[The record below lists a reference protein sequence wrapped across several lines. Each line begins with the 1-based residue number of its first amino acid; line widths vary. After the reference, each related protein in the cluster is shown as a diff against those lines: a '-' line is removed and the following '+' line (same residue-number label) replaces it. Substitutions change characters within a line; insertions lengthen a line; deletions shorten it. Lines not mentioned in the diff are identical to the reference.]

1 MKRKL
6 FAILIAALFLAGC
19 AGIQVSDDASQ
30 AVLYKLAGHRL
41 GYELGKADPATA
53 QIVAKAADGIIQTI
67 ETGTTAEAL
76 SVLLQ
81 EGLAKLAAG
90 YQNDPAL
97 AAEVAIVAELVI
109 FKGSEVNFGKGLQHL
124 GTLHDALDVDA
135 YKIYLAQMKA
145 GLEGY
150 KLGYALALA
159 VAAK

>member
-1 MKRKL
+1 MKK
-6 FAILIAALFLAGC
+6 ILVLIIAALCLAGC
-19 AGIQVSDDASQ
+19 AGIQVQDDASQ

-109 FKGSEVNFGKGLQHL
+109 FKGSEVN
-124 GTLHDALDVDA
+124 VDA

-145 GLEGY
+145 GMEGY
-150 KLGYALALA
+150 KMGYALALL

>member
-1 MKRKL
+1 MKK
-6 FAILIAALFLAGC
+6 ILVLIIAALFIAGC
-19 AGIQVSDDASQ
+19 AGIQVQDDASQ

-67 ETGTTAEAL
+67 ESGTTAPAL
-76 SVLLQ
+76 SALLQ
-81 EGLAKLAAG
+81 ESLAKLAAG

-109 FKGSEVNFGKGLQHL
+109 FKGSEVN
-124 GTLHDALDVDA
+124 VDA

-145 GLEGY
+145 GMEGY
-150 KLGYALALA
+150 KMGYALALL

>member
-41 GYELGKADPATA
+41 GYEMGKKDPATA
-53 QIVAKAADGIIQTI
+53 QIALKAADGIIATI

-76 SVLLQ
+76 SALLQ

-109 FKGSEVNFGKGLQHL
+109 GSEVN
-124 GTLHDALDVDA
+124 VD
-135 YKIYLAQMKA
+135 KIYLAQMKA

>member
-41 GYELGKADPATA
+41 GYEMGKKDPATA
-53 QIVAKAADGIIQTI
+53 QIAAKAADGIIASI
-67 ETGTTAEAL
+67 ESGTTAPAL
-76 SVLLQ
+76 SALLQ
-81 EGLAKLAAG
+81 ESLAKLAAG

-109 FKGSEVNFGKGLQHL
+109 FKGSEVN
-124 GTLHDALDVDA
+124 VDA

-145 GLEGY
+145 GLEGF
-150 KLGYALALA
+150 KLGYLLAQA
-159 VAAK
+159 VAVK

>member
-1 MKRKL
+1 MKR
-6 FAILIAALFLAGC
+6 ILVLIIAALFLAGC

-109 FKGSEVNFGKGLQHL
+109 FKGSEVN
-124 GTLHDALDVDA
+124 VDA

>member
-109 FKGSEVNFGKGLQHL
+109 FKGSEVN
-124 GTLHDALDVDA
+124 VEA
-135 YKIYLAQMKA
+135 YKAYLAQMKA
-145 GLEGY
+145 GMEGY
-150 KLGYALALA
+150 KMGYALALL

>member
-6 FAILIAALFLAGC
+6 FAILIAALFIAGC
-19 AGIQVSDDASQ
+19 AGIQVQDDASQ

-109 FKGSEVNFGKGLQHL
+109 FKGSEVN
-124 GTLHDALDVDA
+124 VDA

-145 GLEGY
+145 GMEGY
-150 KLGYALALA
+150 KMGYALALL

>member
-1 MKRKL
+1 MKK
-6 FAILIAALFLAGC
+6 ILVLIIAALFLAGC

-109 FKGSEVNFGKGLQHL
+109 FKGSEVN
-124 GTLHDALDVDA
+124 VDA

-145 GLEGY
+145 GMEGY
-150 KLGYALALA
+150 KMGYALALL

>member
-1 MKRKL
+1 MKKL
-6 FAILIAALFLAGC
+6 FALIIAALFLSGC

-41 GYELGKADPATA
+41 GYEMGKKDPATA
-53 QIVAKAADGIIQTI
+53 QIALKAVDGIIQTI
-67 ETGTTAEAL
+67 ETGTTAPAL
-76 SVLLQ
+76 SALLQ

-90 YQNDPAL
+90 YANDPAL

-109 FKGSEVNFGKGLQHL
+109 FKGSEVN
-124 GTLHDALDVDA
+124 VEA
-135 YKIYLAQMKA
+135 YKAYLSQMKA
-145 GLEGY
+145 GMEGY

>member
-1 MKRKL
+1 MKK
-6 FAILIAALFLAGC
+6 ILVLIIAALFIAGC
-19 AGIQVSDDASQ
+19 AGIQVQDDASQ

-67 ETGTTAEAL
+67 ESGTTAPAL
-76 SVLLQ
+76 SALLQ
-81 EGLAKLAAG
+81 ESLAKLAAG

-109 FKGSEVNFGKGLQHL
+109 FKGSEVH
-124 GTLHDALDVDA
+124 VDA

-145 GLEGY
+145 GMEGY
-150 KLGYALALA
+150 KMGYALALL

>member
-1 MKRKL
+1 MKK
-6 FAILIAALFLAGC
+6 ILVLILAALFIAGC
-19 AGIQVSDDASQ
+19 AGIQVQDDASQ

-67 ETGTTAEAL
+67 ESGTTAPAL
-76 SVLLQ
+76 SALLQ
-81 EGLAKLAAG
+81 ESLAKLAAG

-109 FKGSEVNFGKGLQHL
+109 FKGSEVN
-124 GTLHDALDVDA
+124 VDA

-145 GLEGY
+145 GMEGY
-150 KLGYALALA
+150 KMGYALALL

>member
-1 MKRKL
+1 MKK
-6 FAILIAALFLAGC
+6 ILVLIIAALFIAGC
-19 AGIQVSDDASQ
+19 AGIQVQDDASQ

-67 ETGTTAEAL
+67 ESGTTAPAL
-76 SVLLQ
+76 SALLQ
-81 EGLAKLAAG
+81 ESLAKLAAG

-109 FKGSEVNFGKGLQHL
+109 FKGSEVN
-124 GTLHDALDVDA
+124 VDA

>member
-41 GYELGKADPATA
+41 GYELGKKDPATA

-90 YQNDPAL
+90 YANDPAL

-109 FKGSEVNFGKGLQHL
+109 FKGSEVN
-124 GTLHDALDVDA
+124 VDA

>member
-1 MKRKL
+1 MKK
-6 FAILIAALFLAGC
+6 ILVLIIAALFLAGC

-67 ETGTTAEAL
+67 ESGTTAPAL
-76 SVLLQ
+76 SALLQ
-81 EGLAKLAAG
+81 ESLAKLAAG

-109 FKGSEVNFGKGLQHL
+109 FKGSEVN
-124 GTLHDALDVDA
+124 VDA

-145 GLEGY
+145 GMEGY
-150 KLGYALALA
+150 KMGYALALL

>member
-1 MKRKL
+1 MKK
-6 FAILIAALFLAGC
+6 ILILIIAALFIAGC
-19 AGIQVSDDASQ
+19 AGIQVQDDASQ

-109 FKGSEVNFGKGLQHL
+109 FKGSEVN
-124 GTLHDALDVDA
+124 VDA

>member
-1 MKRKL
+1 MKKL
-6 FAILIAALFLAGC
+6 LTLIIAALFLAGC

-41 GYELGKADPATA
+41 GYEMGKKDPATA
-53 QIVAKAADGIIQTI
+53 QIALKAADGIIQTI

-109 FKGSEVNFGKGLQHL
+109 FKGGQ
-124 GTLHDALDVDA
+124 LDTEG
-135 YKIYLAQMKA
+135 YKIYLKQMKA

-150 KLGYALALA
+150 KLGCALAAA
-159 VAAK
+159 VAVK

>member
-1 MKRKL
+1 MKKL
-6 FAILIAALFLAGC
+6 FAIIIAALFLAGC

-41 GYELGKADPATA
+41 GYELGKKDPATA

-90 YQNDPAL
+90 YANDPAL

-109 FKGSEVNFGKGLQHL
+109 FKGSEVN
-124 GTLHDALDVDA
+124 VEA
-135 YKIYLAQMKA
+135 YKAYLAQMKA
-145 GLEGY
+145 GMEGY
-150 KLGYALALA
+150 KMGYALALL

>member
-1 MKRKL
+1 MKKL
-6 FAILIAALFLAGC
+6 FAIIIAALFLAGC

-41 GYELGKADPATA
+41 GYELGKKDPATA

-90 YQNDPAL
+90 YANDRAL

-109 FKGSEVNFGKGLQHL
+109 FKGSEVN
-124 GTLHDALDVDA
+124 VEA
-135 YKIYLAQMKA
+135 YKAYLAQMKA
-145 GLEGY
+145 GMEGY
-150 KLGYALALA
+150 KMGYALALL

>member
-1 MKRKL
+1 MERKL
-6 FAILIAALFLAGC
+6 FAILIAALFIAGG
-19 AGIQVSDDASQ
+19 AGIQVQDDASQ

-41 GYELGKADPATA
+41 GYELGKKDPATA

-90 YQNDPAL
+90 YANDPAL

-109 FKGSEVNFGKGLQHL
+109 FKGSEVN
-124 GTLHDALDVDA
+124 VEA
-135 YKIYLAQMKA
+135 YKAYLAQMKA
-145 GLEGY
+145 GMEGY
-150 KLGYALALA
+150 KMGYALALL

>member
-1 MKRKL
+1 MKK
-6 FAILIAALFLAGC
+6 ILVLILTALFLAGC

-109 FKGSEVNFGKGLQHL
+109 FKGSEVN
-124 GTLHDALDVDA
+124 VDA

>member
-109 FKGSEVNFGKGLQHL
+109 FKGSEVN
-124 GTLHDALDVDA
+124 VDA
-135 YKIYLAQMKA
+135 YKIYLAQMMA
-145 GLEGY
+145 GMEGY
-150 KLGYALALA
+150 KMGYALALL

>member
-6 FAILIAALFLAGC
+6 FAILIAALFIAGC
-19 AGIQVSDDASQ
+19 AGIQVQDDASQ

-90 YQNDPAL
+90 YANDPAL

-109 FKGSEVNFGKGLQHL
+109 FKGSEVN
-124 GTLHDALDVDA
+124 VEA
-135 YKIYLAQMKA
+135 YKAYLAQMKA
-145 GLEGY
+145 GMEGY
-150 KLGYALALA
+150 KMGYALALL

>member
-90 YQNDPAL
+90 YANDPAL

-109 FKGSEVNFGKGLQHL
+109 FKGSEVN
-124 GTLHDALDVDA
+124 VEA
-135 YKIYLAQMKA
+135 YKAYLAQMKA
-145 GLEGY
+145 GMEGY
-150 KLGYALALA
+150 KMGYALALL

>member
-1 MKRKL
+1 MKKL
-6 FAILIAALFLAGC
+6 FAIIIAALFLAGC

-41 GYELGKADPATA
+41 GYEMGKKDPATA
-53 QIVAKAADGIIQTI
+53 QIAAKAIDGIIQTI
-67 ETGTTAEAL
+67 ETGTTAPAL
-76 SVLLQ
+76 SALLQ

-90 YQNDPAL
+90 YADDPAL

-109 FKGSEVNFGKGLQHL
+109 FKGSEVN
-124 GTLHDALDVDA
+124 VEA
-135 YKIYLAQMKA
+135 YKAYLSQMKA

>member
-1 MKRKL
+1 MKKL
-6 FAILIAALFLAGC
+6 LTLIIAALFLAGC
-19 AGIQVSDDASQ
+19 SGIQVQDDASQ

-41 GYELGKADPATA
+41 GYEMGKKDPATA

-67 ETGTTAEAL
+67 EYGTTAPAL
-76 SVLLQ
+76 SALLQ

-90 YQNDPAL
+90 YADDPAL

-109 FKGSEVNFGKGLQHL
+109 FKGSEVN
-124 GTLHDALDVDA
+124 VEA
-135 YKIYLAQMKA
+135 YKAYLNQMKA

-150 KLGYALALA
+150 KMGYALAVL

>member
-1 MKRKL
+1 MKKL
-6 FAILIAALFLAGC
+6 LTLIIAALFIAGC
-19 AGIQVSDDASQ
+19 AGIQVQDDASQ

-67 ETGTTAEAL
+67 ESGTTAPAL
-76 SVLLQ
+76 SALLQ
-81 EGLAKLAAG
+81 ESLAKLAAG

-109 FKGSEVNFGKGLQHL
+109 FKGSEVN
-124 GTLHDALDVDA
+124 VDA

-159 VAAK
+159 VGAK

>member
-90 YQNDPAL
+90 YANDPAL

-109 FKGSEVNFGKGLQHL
+109 FKGSEVN
-124 GTLHDALDVDA
+124 VDA

-145 GLEGY
+145 GMEGY
-150 KLGYALALA
+150 KMGYALALL

>member
-1 MKRKL
+1 MKK
-6 FAILIAALFLAGC
+6 ILVLIIAALCLAGC
-19 AGIQVSDDASQ
+19 AGIQVQDDASQ

-109 FKGSEVNFGKGLQHL
+109 FKGSEVN
-124 GTLHDALDVDA
+124 VDA

>member
-1 MKRKL
+1 MKKYY
-6 FAILIAALFLAGC
+6 ATIIALVFLLGC
-19 AGIQVSDDASQ
+19 SGIQIQDDATQ
-30 AVLYKLAGHRL
+30 TVIYKLAGHRL

-67 ETGTTAEAL
+67 ESGTTAPAL
-76 SVLLQ
+76 SALLQ
-81 EGLAKLAAG
+81 ESLAKLAAG

-109 FKGSEVNFGKGLQHL
+109 FKGSEVN
-124 GTLHDALDVDA
+124 VDA

>member
-41 GYELGKADPATA
+41 GYEMGKKDPATA
-53 QIVAKAADGIIQTI
+53 QIALKAADGIIATI

-76 SVLLQ
+76 SALLQ

-109 FKGSEVNFGKGLQHL
+109 FKGSEVN
-124 GTLHDALDVDA
+124 VDA

-145 GLEGY
+145 GMEGY
-150 KLGYALALA
+150 KMGYALALL